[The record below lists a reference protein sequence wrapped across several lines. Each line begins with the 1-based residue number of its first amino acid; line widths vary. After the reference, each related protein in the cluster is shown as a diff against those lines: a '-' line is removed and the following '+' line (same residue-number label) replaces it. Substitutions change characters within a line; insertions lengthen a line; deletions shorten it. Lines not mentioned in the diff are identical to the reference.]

1 VTAAIAVPSTRCA
14 DLRRKWARDVALE
27 VRDAIRNHGVMY
39 AIFSHGDDVHYRPIP
54 VMAPWSWALVGV
66 YDGDACVSD
75 IADDVMAATERE
87 PMHASA

>member
-1 VTAAIAVPSTRCA
+1 MRSAIAVPSTRCT

-27 VRDAIRNHGVMY
+27 VRDAIRNLGAAH

-54 VMAPWSWALVGV
+54 VLVPVSWMLVGV
-66 YDGDACVSD
+66 YDEDACLSD

-87 PMHASA
+87 PMHAA